1 MRRGRGKTLCARCAC
16 QALLGGRS
24 TSPLG
29 VAGALVGRFDHVGS
43 PDGPMSAEEEAI
55 AALLSQQMVEKID
68 KALLSHAKLRG
79 RKVAVLVGLTMMDPE
94 VRVPGLPDLYYA
106 NRVRVLV
113 ERGLLVAEGDLDYMR
128 YSEVRLP

>member
-1 MRRGRGKTLCARCAC
+1 
-16 QALLGGRS
+16 
-24 TSPLG
+24 
-29 VAGALVGRFDHVGS
+29 VGRFDDVGS

>member
-1 MRRGRGKTLCARCAC
+1 VPSFDVADAARRSAPT
-16 QALLGGRS
+16 
-24 TSPLG
+24 LG

>member
-1 MRRGRGKTLCARCAC
+1 MPSFDVADAARRSAPT
-16 QALLGGRS
+16 
-24 TSPLG
+24 LG

>member
-1 MRRGRGKTLCARCAC
+1 VDKGASVCGISTSR
-16 QALLGGRS
+16 RS
-24 TSPLG
+24 TSSLG
-29 VAGALVGRFDHVGS
+29 IAGALVGRFDHVGS

>member
-1 MRRGRGKTLCARCAC
+1 
-16 QALLGGRS
+16 
-24 TSPLG
+24 
-29 VAGALVGRFDHVGS
+29 VGRFDAIGS
-43 PDGPMSAEEEAI
+43 PDGPMSAEEETI

-68 KALLSHAKLRG
+68 KALLSRSKLRG
-79 RKVAVLVGLTMMDPE
+79 RKVAVLVGLAMMDPE

-113 ERGLLVAEGDLDYMR
+113 ERGLLVAEGNLDYMR